1 MNSYSVHVYTAL
13 TRASLCVSPY
23 LSPGCVCVFLRVS
36 LGPCVQRVGQ
46 VRPACQ
52 CVEHLWRPCHPRAPS
67 SAPKQGD
74 REGGQARRAVP
85 KLSLFI
91 TATET
96 GRGRQVARPLVLTY
110 CDHLLLH
117 SAYVCLRGWVGV
129 QVCLRMNK
137 SQEETHNLCIRAG
150 KCIFYV

>member
-1 MNSYSVHVYTAL
+1 MCTYIQHSPVQIFCVSPHL
-13 TRASLCVSPY
+13 SLCVS
-23 LSPGCVCVFLRVS
+23 LGQCVH
-36 LGPCVQRVGQ
+36 RVGQ

-67 SAPKQGD
+67 SALKQGGW
-74 REGGQARRAVP
+74 EGGQARRAVP

-117 SAYVCLRGWVGV
+117 SVYVCLRGWEGV
-129 QVCLRMNK
+129 PACLRKKK
-137 SQEETHNLCIRAG
+137 SQRKPIT
-150 KCIFYV
+150 YVFEQASAYFMFDL